1 MHVWAFAPVEL
12 TASPTPSARGLLR
25 AVAVGNFQCSPY
37 EASYDLFFFQE
48 SKNSENKGPVKAG
61 CGPGSSGSSRV
72 LEVDGEGG
80 KGMFVVRD

>member
-37 EASYDLFFFQE
+37 DLFFFQE
-48 SKNSENKGPVKAG
+48 SKNPENKGPVKAG
-61 CGPGSSGSSRV
+61 WSRIIGE
-72 LEVDGEGG
+72 LEGA
-80 KGMFVVRD
+80 